1 MATKRF
7 PAVWTL
13 FAIALWASLTST
25 ALAGSIKAFSLRE
38 ANRLIAEGAGG
49 NEDLR
54 GLGGITRFVGMVF
67 DRESSDVILIGKV
80 RTDQPG
86 ATLDD
91 LVVALR
97 CRLKTKEDPLVSIDP
112 VEETRQ
118 TGEQKVRFE
127 GGIAR
132 TQFGADFLRNDV
144 FLKRYSLDLLKRIAG
159 INSYLKLYDHATKQR
174 MKQQGHSVDI
184 AWLSEEESK
193 RAVEPYR
200 GKAAEESEII
210 QSRFWFCVQKQYSG
224 IVELDD
230 VFVIRELQLGVEA
243 ETISHKKVAAPDS
256 AVPEPRDEIGEQ
268 FAAEFTRHFKG
279 AWAEYPEMKRL
290 KILFDL
296 AAIAEGI
303 AHLGKDR
310 PTLDNLIEKHAVESV
325 PTPETFPLVERVG
338 IVSGEP
344 EKVTLVQLSGG
355 LKLEAVLRAL
365 QKGRPSAL
373 RDAVL
378 RTRPDPR
385 SLVWDLPLDTWEMPN
400 DEPGI
405 DPASPP
411 ARSLPDEIGST
422 VTLQTVVFGPK
433 PSSDP
438 RLIFR
443 GFQRPQAVKPL
454 IIPKRDFNKLDHFGL
469 DMPPLSLPKVAWS
482 QNAAGLREIRWNVHL
497 TPSVGA
503 SPSLLF
509 LPQGVL
515 WATPTGGVAPAA
527 PYQFYRLDAYSGVHE
542 LTPIPLN
549 DTLQPQA
556 LPRTVIP
563 NTSLQEP
570 MPSRI
575 DLPLREAAASRNWP
589 EEVSKIVGDNP
600 AAILWQVPRRLLGH
614 VYLAANRNNE
624 AGTLFGTVAQK
635 RALADYQTW
644 TRKLVGS
651 FPDSAP
657 AHYFYADALA
667 LSGLWREAE
676 AEFNSAMA
684 MDPPWLPKS
693 ARALVYAARAVQEKA
708 IDRKAADNL
717 RDQAFTDLT
726 ELTITAP
733 EVADVH
739 ANLGAVAVELLRAA
753 KGAEKAYQRAI
764 QVNRDFALA
773 LNGLGCAYYG
783 LGDWDRARTQ
793 FEQAVQ
799 YPDPALFR
807 MAGDNN
813 LALLAEQAE
822 FYVSANPADLL
833 PQRPDTSPAMTHRVE
848 PSRPDGAV
856 AASQSGREGPV
867 RRPAAQYRPSVPAY
881 QPWSQTYQSYQ
892 HQADMMRQQ
901 MEVRRTQWE
910 TQMRQRYHDIGGITM
925 NMQKALADRGDWP
938 VGTFVTLGYDVF
950 PPRKVPSVQPPQQGP
965 DAHRQKGDFA
975 SALAELQI
983 TGKPLIVEVV
993 SETAT
998 LQVGEQSGAAVHR
1011 GDRLRITRVNENWLW
1026 VESVEGRQLPE
1037 PGWIDR
1043 QNVR

>member
-1 MATKRF
+1 MGTKRVT
-7 PAVWTL
+7 AVWTL
-13 FAIALWASLTST
+13 SAIALWASLSST
-25 ALAGSIKAFSLRE
+25 ALAGSIRAFSLRE
-38 ANRLIAEGAGG
+38 ANRLGEEGAGDH
-49 NEDLR
+49 EELR
-54 GLGGITRFVGMVF
+54 SLGGITRFVGMVF

-97 CRLKTKEDPLVSIDP
+97 CRLKTNEDPLVSIDP

-118 TGEQKVRFE
+118 TGQQKVRFE
-127 GGIAR
+127 GGIAH

-144 FLKRYSLDLLKRIAG
+144 FLKRYSLDLLKRVAG
-159 INSYLKLYDHATKQR
+159 INPYLRLYDQAMKQR
-174 MKQQGHSVDI
+174 KKQQGHSVEI

-193 RAVEPYR
+193 RAIEPYR

-256 AVPEPRDEIGEQ
+256 EASEPRDEIGEQ
-268 FAAEFTRHFKG
+268 FAAEFTRHFKE

-310 PTLDNLIEKHAVESV
+310 PKLDYLIEKHVVESV

-344 EKVTLVQLSGG
+344 GKVTLVQLSGG

-365 QKGRPSAL
+365 KKGRPSAL
-373 RDAVL
+373 RDVVL
-378 RTRPDPR
+378 RTRPDAR
-385 SLVWDLPLDTWEMPN
+385 SLVWDLPLDKWEMPN

-405 DPASPP
+405 DAAALP

-422 VTLQTVVFGPK
+422 LTVQTVVFGPK
-433 PSSDP
+433 PSADP
-438 RLIFR
+438 KLIFR
-443 GFQRPQAVKPL
+443 GFQRPQPVKPL

-469 DMPPLSLPKVAWS
+469 DMPPLPLPEVAWS
-482 QNAAGLREIRWNVHL
+482 PNATGLREIRWNVQL
-497 TPSVGA
+497 TPSAGA
-503 SPSLLF
+503 SLNLLF

-515 WATPTGGVAPAA
+515 WASPTGGVAPAA
-527 PYQFYRLDAYSGVHE
+527 PYQFYRLDPYTGIHE
-542 LTPIPLN
+542 LTPIPL
-549 DTLQPQA
+549 DHLLQPQA
-556 LPRTVIP
+556 LPRTVVP

-575 DLPLREAAASRNWP
+575 DLPLREAVASGNLP
-589 EEVSKIVGDNP
+589 KVIDLVGANP
-600 AAILWQVPRRLLGH
+600 DAILWPVPRLL
-614 VYLAANRNNE
+614 LAHACLAKNRNNE
-624 AGTLFGTVAQK
+624 ATTLFASVTQK
-635 RALADYQTW
+635 RALVAYGTW
-644 TRKLVGS
+644 TRELVRTY
-651 FPDSAP
+651 PDSAA
-657 AHYFYADALA
+657 AHYFRADALA
-667 LSGLWREAE
+667 RLQRWGEAE

-684 MDPPWLPKS
+684 MDPPWLPKN
-693 ARALVYAARAVQEKA
+693 ARALVYAARAVQEKTV
-708 IDRKAADNL
+708 DRKASDKFRN
-717 RDQAFTDLT
+717 QAFTDLM

-733 EVADVH
+733 EVADIH

-764 QVNRDFALA
+764 EVNRDFALA

-783 LGDWDRARTQ
+783 LGDWDRARTL
-793 FEQAVQ
+793 FEQATQ
-799 YPDPALFR
+799 YPDPTLFR
-807 MAGDNN
+807 MAADNH

-833 PQRPDTSPAMTHRVE
+833 PQRPDISPAMTHRVE
-848 PSRPDGAV
+848 PSPPDGAV
-856 AASQSGREGPV
+856 AGSQPGREGPV
-867 RRPAAQYRPSVPAY
+867 RRPAAQYRPSVPPY
-881 QPWSQTYQSYQ
+881 QPWSQTFQRYQQ
-892 HQADMMRQQ
+892 QADMMRQQ
-901 MEVRRTQWE
+901 MEERRMQWE

-938 VGTFVTLGYDVF
+938 VGTFVTLGYEVF
-950 PPRKVPSVQPPQQGP
+950 PPRKAPSVQPAQQEA
-965 DAHRQKGDFA
+965 DALRRKGDFA
-975 SALAELQI
+975 GALAELRK
-983 TGKPLIVEVV
+983 TGKPLIVEVI

-998 LQVGEQSGAAVHR
+998 LQVGEQSGATVRR
-1011 GDRLRITRVNENWLW
+1011 GDRLRVTRVNENWLW
-1026 VESVEGRQLPE
+1026 VESIEGRQLRE